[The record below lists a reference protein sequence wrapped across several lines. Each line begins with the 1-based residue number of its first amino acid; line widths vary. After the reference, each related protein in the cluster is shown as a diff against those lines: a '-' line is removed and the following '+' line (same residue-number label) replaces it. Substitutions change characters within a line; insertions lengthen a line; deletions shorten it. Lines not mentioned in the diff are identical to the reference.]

1 MALLKVAAL
10 AGCLSVAAA
19 DSKTC
24 TPGCSATR
32 GGDPCTTDANDPD
45 DLTGSCF
52 FNACTC
58 EYRGTV
64 SGCSTNDACA
74 GWKQT
79 GGCSASGSLEPDN
92 HLACCEYVPT
102 GASGYCECGTN
113 GNKVREVGCG
123 GRTDSFNCQAECEG
137 AGYTD
142 CAGGWG
148 AWSACASMG
157 GQRTRQY
164 TVVTPAGTYGSACSA
179 ANGAVETEPCT
190 SCGDLNGDGTADD
203 AFECSTGTVNSAA
216 LGVGDTTGSGTEC
229 CDIDCVETENTAA
242 DCASVHSATG
252 RGARPSKDRHAR

>member
-113 GNKVREVGCG
+113 GNKVREVVRRAHRQLQLPGRVRGSRLHRLRRWVG
-123 GRTDSFNCQAECEG
+123 GLVGVCLH
-137 AGYTD
+137 
-142 CAGGWG
+142 GWP
-148 AWSACASMG
+148 AHTPVHSRHSRWHLRLRMLS
-157 GQRTRQY
+157 GQRCR
-164 TVVTPAGTYGSACSA
+164 
-179 ANGAVETEPCT
+179 
-190 SCGDLNGDGTADD
+190 GDR
-203 AFECSTGTVNSAA
+203 A
-216 LGVGDTTGSGTEC
+216 LHQLRRPERRW
-229 CDIDCVETENTAA
+229 DCRRRV
-242 DCASVHSATG
+242 
-252 RGARPSKDRHAR
+252 